1 MIIIGNRG
9 WKILVVCNC
18 AVNLVGYNSKNTRKP
33 NCPIVCAACVAK
45 QADGS
50 KVLVVAF
57 EGVMNKG
64 SSTSLI
70 SEFQVCEA
78 GNIIDSVSKRH
89 TGVDGNPGTQCM
101 KLKGDNDDLVTIAFI
116 TRSGLMNFEHWEPNE
131 DELHDL
137 PCVYLSERA
146 PCNPPKYYDDHDTIP
161 PMLSPEDIAVMATTT
176 GEVPSSELPSDP
188 TAGES
193 NDPAPLSE
201 EPDLLF
207 FDAIQPEEPELPFID
222 ASAGEDE
229 YYYDPSD
236 LIAPAARHG
245 RAFHLTI
252 DYDAYLR
259 EQVVDDFLDDL
270 PMSELTGYH
279 DKMDT
284 CAYTIHA
291 AATLQQAEKVQP
303 YLGYRPL
310 EIICRTLENTTQLT
324 SQLVCTPMCRHV
336 KSLYPFLNQKRL
348 YETISTDTFFS
359 SVRDISGATCA
370 QVFYGLSSHFINI
383 YGMHTESDGPN

>member
-1 MIIIGNRG
+1 MEPDPVDGQSVYSDEASGRNILEELMEATGSANALMVDTEAIINRQGYNVTSVRRAHLEYTLAYNTGTNGRGSKHGVSISDDGADTIIIGNHG

-18 AVNLVGYNSKNTRKP
+18 AVNLVGYDSKSTRKP

-57 EGVMNKG
+57 EGVLNKG

-70 SEFQVCEA
+70 SEFQVREA

-101 KLKGDNDDLVTIAFI
+101 KLKGDDDDMVTIPFI
-116 TRSGLMNFEHWEPNE
+116 TRSGLMTFEHWEPTD

-137 PCVYLSERA
+137 PRVYLSEKA
-146 PCNPPKYYDDHDTIP
+146 PWNPSKYYDDHDTIP

-176 GEVPSSELPSDP
+176 GEVPLSEPSSDP

-236 LIAPAARHG
+236 LITPAACHS

-252 DYDAYLR
+252 DYDA
-259 EQVVDDFLDDL
+259 
-270 PMSELTGYH
+270 
-279 DKMDT
+279 
-284 CAYTIHA
+284 
-291 AATLQQAEKVQP
+291 
-303 YLGYRPL
+303 
-310 EIICRTLENTTQLT
+310 
-324 SQLVCTPMCRHV
+324 
-336 KSLYPFLNQKRL
+336 
-348 YETISTDTFFS
+348 
-359 SVRDISGATCA
+359 
-370 QVFYGLSSHFINI
+370 FYVNK
-383 YGMHTESDGPN
+383 